1 LKYAAKITL
10 RPPLQLQHSITPPLQ
25 NSSAPSAYRTVN
37 DEGRMANPLS
47 NRLILVTGVTGYIGG
62 RLVPRLLGM
71 GTRVRCLARDA
82 SRLQGRAWLP
92 DVELVVGDV
101 LRPESLPDAMR
112 GVAVA
117 YYLVHSLGGGSDF
130 SERDVTA
137 ARHFGS
143 AAKNAGVERIIYLGG
158 LGDPGKEL
166 SAHLRS
172 RQDTGVA
179 LRESG
184 LPVTEFRAGVIV
196 GSGSLS
202 FEMIRYLTERV
213 PVMICP
219 RWVYTRIQPI
229 AIRNVLDYLV
239 EALQVPESAGRTI
252 EIGGADVITYGEML
266 TFYAEVR
273 GLRRWLV
280 PVPVLTPK
288 LSSYWV
294 HFVTPIPAKI
304 ARPLIAGLR
313 NEIAVRDDLARRL
326 FPAIQLL
333 DYRNAVRLALEKLRA
348 DQVETSWSDA
358 LSTSQADAIPVMLT
372 THEGMII
379 EHRQIAVDASVEAIY
394 RAFTGLGG
402 NRGWLYMN
410 WAWRIRGA
418 VDRVFG
424 GVGLRRGRRDAD
436 SLRAGEALDFWRVE
450 AVEPTHLMRLRAE
463 MKVPGRAWLQF
474 EVKSQEHDTRPL
486 LTQTA
491 FFAPKGLL
499 GLAYWY
505 ALYPIHSLIFRGMI
519 QKLAQRAAA
528 EKSGGNQPQIPPIS
542 QIR

>member
-1 LKYAAKITL
+1 MAASGER
-10 RPPLQLQHSITPPLQ
+10 RP
-25 NSSAPSAYRTVN
+25 V
-37 DEGRMANPLS
+37 
-47 NRLILVTGVTGYIGG
+47 LVTGATGYIGG
-62 RLVPRLLGM
+62 RLVPRLLETGA
-71 GTRVRCLARDA
+71 RVRCLARDA
-82 SRLQGRAWLP
+82 SRLQGRPWRRE
-92 DVELVVGDV
+92 VELVVGDV
-101 LRPESLPDAMR
+101 LRPDSLSDALH
-112 GVAVA
+112 GVTVA
-117 YYLVHSLGGGSDF
+117 YYLVHSLGAGSDF
-130 SERDVTA
+130 PERDVTA
-137 ARHFGS
+137 ARRFGT

-158 LGDPGKEL
+158 LGDPGKAL

-172 RQDTGVA
+172 RHETGEA

-184 LPVTEFRAGVIV
+184 VPVTEFRAGVIV

-229 AIRNVLDYLV
+229 AVRTVLDYLV
-239 EALQVPESAGRTI
+239 EALRVAGSAGRTI

-294 HFVTPIPAKI
+294 HFVTPIPAAI

-313 NEIAVRDDLARRL
+313 NEIIVRDDVARHL
-326 FPAIQLL
+326 FPGIQPL
-333 DYRNAVRLALEKLRA
+333 DYRTAVKLALEKLRA
-348 DQVETSWSDA
+348 DKVETAWSDA
-358 LSTSQADAIPVMLT
+358 LSTSQPDAAPVTLT

-379 EHRQIAVDASVEAIY
+379 EHRQLAVDATTEAIF

-402 NRGWLYMN
+402 TRGWLYMN
-410 WAWRIRGA
+410 WAWRVRGA
-418 VDRVFG
+418 FDRLCG

-436 SLRAGEALDFWRVE
+436 SVRVGEALDFWRVE
-450 AVEPTHLMRLRAE
+450 AVEPSHLMRLRAE
-463 MKVPGRAWLQF
+463 MKVPGKAWLQF
-474 EVKSQEHDTRPL
+474 EVKAQEHDTRPL
-486 LTQTA
+486 LTQIA

-499 GLAYWY
+499 GLVYWY
-505 ALYPIHSLIFRGMI
+505 ALYPIHSMIFGGMI
-519 QKLAQRAAA
+519 QRVAKRATDMGRLARS
-528 EKSGGNQPQIPPIS
+528 K
-542 QIR
+542 